1 MNTKI
6 NFAGIKM
13 KNPVTVASGTFG
25 YGREFSQFFDLSKLG
40 GIITK
45 GTSLKP
51 KSGNKPPRVC
61 ETAGGM
67 LNSIGLQNPGVE
79 YFAQKDLPFLK
90 KFDTAIIVNACGN
103 SLEDYVELCKIL
115 NKLDINGV
123 ELNLSCPNVKAGCMA
138 FGSSYEGVKKVTS
151 KVRKVLDKPLIVKLT
166 PNVTDIVS
174 IAKGAEEAGAD
185 GISLINTL
193 LGMKIDINKRKPVL
207 ANNTGGLSGPA
218 IKPIAVRMVYQVAQA
233 IDIPIL
239 GMGGITNGVDAI
251 EFILAGATAISIGAG
266 NFINPYTSINT
277 IKEIESYM
285 KKNEIR
291 NINDIIGKVEMN

>member
-6 NFAGIKM
+6 NFAGIEM

-25 YGREFSQFFDLSKLG
+25 YGREFSNFFDLSKLG

-61 ETAGGM
+61 ETASGM

-79 YFAQKDLPFLK
+79 YFAENDLPFLRQY
-90 KFDTAIIVNACGN
+90 DTAIIVNACG
-103 SLEDYVELCKIL
+103 STIDEYVELCKIL
-115 NKLDINGV
+115 NTLDIDGV

-138 FGSSYEGVKKVTS
+138 FGNTYDGVKEVTCQ
-151 KVRKVLDKPLIVKLT
+151 VRKVLDKPLIVKLT
-166 PNVTDIVS
+166 PNVTNIAE
-174 IAKGAEEAGAD
+174 IAKAVEDARAD
-185 GISLINTL
+185 GVSLINTL

-218 IKPIAVRMVYQVAQA
+218 IKPVAVRMVYQVAQA
-233 IDIPIL
+233 VKIPIL
-239 GMGGITNGVDAI
+239 GMGGIVNGEDAI
-251 EFILAGATAISIGAG
+251 EFMLAGASAISIGAG
-266 NFINPYTSINT
+266 NFISPTTSIDT
-277 IKEIESYM
+277 IKQIEEYM
-285 KKNEIR
+285 KKNNIEDINEIV
-291 NINDIIGKVEMN
+291 GKVEMN